1 MGSGCGCLGLAV
13 GAEGLGLRRANL
25 FIQNARVIC
34 CAQLNGL
41 VGLIQVSSVI
51 HVINLHVGPVVCTLV
66 IQEAVLGDFVLVDQ
80 RGRGS
85 NAHVVLHDVDII
97 IMRAHYDA
105 AVINILDHLQ
115 LLAFIRVLGIDD
127 NLVIFPG
134 GLILGSFFWV

>member
-1 MGSGCGCLGLAV
+1 M
-13 GAEGLGLRRANL
+13 
-25 FIQNARVIC
+25 
-34 CAQLNGL
+34 
-41 VGLIQVSSVI
+41 SSVI
-51 HVINLHVGPVVCTLV
+51 HVINLHVGPIVCTMV

-105 AVINILDHLQ
+105 AVIIILDHLQ
-115 LLAFIRVLGIDD
+115 LLGLIRVLLIDD

-134 GLILGSFFWV
+134 GLILGSFFWVLIFPRILLVSRVYRLLACSLFIAPPGC